1 MEPDYCFHYA
11 RLTEAI
17 FLQTTTCCWA
27 QSYCSVTL
35 GYKGLF
41 ISHVPHLLWSTTCP
55 LTWWWEDLWGC
66 PAATAGISLLRIK
79 NRTMWKFWF
88 NMTTTCDPHY
98 TSILQRQKST
108 KCHNWDINSVGS
120 PQLLLISPRL
130 NWALP
135 ELAQETTSFLQNSKE
150 KFKLH
155 YCVCLVP
162 VQELFLFEGF
172 GNLPKQ
178 GQSLGCSSQA
188 CAQSHYTT
196 LPLPPLKATCALGIL
211 LVFVDHMHQW
221 PLHHLHFTASQL
233 RPILPGS
240 DGTLDTHFSG
250 CTTQGELHRSLSS
263 TTNQAGQCR
272 VQGNSQDSVK
282 YKTNGLVCWH
292 QMSHSNVSWAPGKVG
307 IEDVNSQC

>member
-240 DGTLDTHFSG
+240 DGTHWIPIFLAAQPKGSFTGPFPPQQIRLDSAGCRETHRTAWSTKPMGWCAGTRCHTATCPGHQESG
-250 CTTQGELHRSLSS
+250 NWGCE
-263 TTNQAGQCR
+263 
-272 VQGNSQDSVK
+272 
-282 YKTNGLVCWH
+282 
-292 QMSHSNVSWAPGKVG
+292 
-307 IEDVNSQC
+307 